1 MYGSA
6 KTGYTLKY
14 IAKTGGNLNSW
25 LGEAYK
31 IDKFNKFIWWL
42 YLPCSILM
50 QAAV

>member
-1 MYGSA
+1 MAVPKQGIHKSILLRWV
-6 KTGYTLKY
+6 K
-14 IAKTGGNLNSW
+14 NLNSW